1 MQTGAQCPRGHGS
14 ILKICWKEAAQ
25 RVAQG
30 HRPVQELLFVS
41 SGPALRGSGSTLTK
55 KCIGNALQ
63 QGLCAWFLCAEP
75 CLGAHPDRPRALE
88 GAWPCEPGRLLDACP
103 QELHARCSEAHV
115 PQLERSLLAAKNEP
129 KIPCA
134 VTKTPCIPK

>member
-1 MQTGAQCPRGHGS
+1 MQTGAQSPRGHGS
-14 ILKICWKEAAQ
+14 ILKICWKEATQ
-25 RVAQG
+25 REAQG

-55 KCIGNALQ
+55 KCTGDALQ
-63 QGLCAWFLCAEP
+63 QGLCARLLCAEP
-75 CLGAHPDRPRALE
+75 CLGARPDGPHALE
-88 GAWPCEPGRLLDACP
+88 GAWPCEPSRLPDACP
-103 QELHARCSEAHV
+103 QELCAQCNEAHV
-115 PQLERSLLAAKNEP
+115 PQPERSLHTARNEP